1 VLFLPQALFSNTTKQ
16 NAQDKENKIDP
27 ISICLLAAG
36 LVKQIQAGCELY
48 KQAKESFVEIKA
60 TVDEVAGVY
69 KEVTGFWSN
78 FSNFFKPKTKQV
90 TPKPVAKSKK
100 SVYKSVDETQ
110 VKVDIVKNLTEFFRL
125 QEQLA
130 AHIREEEEKSLTV
143 YDPDQ
148 NHMEAALKRVM
159 AQQEMDALV
168 VQIRECMVYQSPP
181 EMGALYS
188 EVFSMKDKI
197 EEEQTQARLSQE
209 AKKRRELWLRKEEER
224 NFQLKLGYL
233 AVTFI
238 FLLYLWMWLLFVSQW
253 RKT

>member
-1 VLFLPQALFSNTTKQ
+1 M
-16 NAQDKENKIDP
+16 
-27 ISICLLAAG
+27 AAG
-36 LVKQIQAGCELY
+36 LVKQIQQGCELY
-48 KQAKESFVEIKA
+48 KQAKESFVEIKKTA
-60 TVDEVAGVY
+60 DDVTKIY

-78 FSNFFKPKTKQV
+78 LRKLFGSKPKPQV
-90 TPKPVAKSKK
+90 AKPVAKKK
-100 SVYKSVDETQ
+100 KTFVAVDETQ

-159 AQQEMDALV
+159 AQQEMDRLV

-197 EEEQTQARLSQE
+197 EEEQTQARLRQE
-209 AKKRRELWLRKEEER
+209 AIKRQETWLRKEEER
-224 NFQLKLGYL
+224 NLQAKLG
-233 AVTFI
+233 AVVVTSI
-238 FLLYLWMWLLFVSQW
+238 FLLYLWMWFVFVSHW
-253 RKT
+253 GKK

>member
-1 VLFLPQALFSNTTKQ
+1 M
-16 NAQDKENKIDP
+16 E
-27 ISICLLAAG
+27 
-36 LVKQIQAGCELY
+36 VK
-48 KQAKESFVEIKA
+48 S
-60 TVDEVAGVY
+60 TVDEAVGVY
-69 KEVTGFWSN
+69 REVTGFWNN
-78 FSNFFKPKTKQV
+78 FSNFFKPKAKQS
-90 TPKPVAKSKK
+90 TPKPVAKKK
-100 SVYKSVDETQ
+100 EKFVAVDETQ

-197 EEEQTQARLSQE
+197 EEEQTQARLKQE
-209 AKKRRELWLRKEEER
+209 AIKRQEAWLRKEEER
-224 NFQLKLGYL
+224 NLQAKLA
-233 AVTFI
+233 AVVATFI
-238 FLLYLWMWLLFVSQW
+238 FLLYLWMWFVFVSHW
-253 RKT
+253 GKK

>member
-1 VLFLPQALFSNTTKQ
+1 M
-16 NAQDKENKIDP
+16 E
-27 ISICLLAAG
+27 
-36 LVKQIQAGCELY
+36 VK
-48 KQAKESFVEIKA
+48 S

-69 KEVTGFWSN
+69 KEVTGFWSK
-78 FSNFFKPKTKQV
+78 FSNFFKPKAKQS
-90 TPKPVAKSKK
+90 TPKPVAKKK
-100 SVYKSVDETQ
+100 EKFVAIDETQ

-197 EEEQTQARLSQE
+197 EEEQTQARLKQE
-209 AKKRRELWLRKEEER
+209 AIKRQEAWLRKEEER
-224 NFQLKLGYL
+224 NLQAKLA
-233 AVTFI
+233 AVVATFI
-238 FLLYLWMWLLFVSQW
+238 FLLYLWMWFVFVSHW
-253 RKT
+253 GKK